1 MTAPPPLLLWVGP
14 LHGGK
19 TTAAAALTDL
29 LRRRGRRVAGLLAP
43 AVWRGNRRAG
53 YDAVDLLTGRRAEL
67 LRLAPPGR
75 RPDVGPYVLLAEGL
89 RLGAAAL
96 SPEAVAGAELVIL
109 DEFGR
114 LELDG
119 RGWRGAAD
127 RLVVAAA
134 APLMLVVRK
143 PLAGQVAA
151 LYAGSAPQTISV
163 GEADSS
169 RRVLE
174 LLGAA

>member
-43 AVWRGNRRAG
+43 AVWRGNCRAG
-53 YDAVDLLTGRRAEL
+53 YDAVDLATGKRAEL
-67 LRLAPPGR
+67 LRLAPPGL

-127 RLVVAAA
+127 RLVAAA
-134 APLMLVVRK
+134 APLMLVVRDS
-143 PLAGQVAA
+143 LAGQVAA
-151 LYAGSAPQTISV
+151 LYAGSAPRTIPA
-163 GEADSS
+163 GEADSAQ
-169 RRVLE
+169 RILD